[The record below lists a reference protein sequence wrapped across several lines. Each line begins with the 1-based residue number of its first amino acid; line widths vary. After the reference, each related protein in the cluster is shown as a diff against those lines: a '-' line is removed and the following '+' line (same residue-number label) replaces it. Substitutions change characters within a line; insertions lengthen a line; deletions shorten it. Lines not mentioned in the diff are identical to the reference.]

1 ESGGRSQK
9 EEGTEAQ
16 RHKGTKRVWSQE
28 SGVGSQEQGEKGKG
42 TKGVGRQKTEK
53 KESMP
58 YGLCSMLSLFI
69 PYIVYLL
76 TLPSTLTFGDS
87 GDHITCGWILGLAHP
102 SGYCLYTLI
111 THLISY
117 IPMAN
122 IGMRM
127 SFLTAVI
134 ASCCVFFLYLIL
146 YHILKSQIIS
156 LSSSLIFA
164 FSSTFW
170 NISGYVKM
178 YSLLSLFVILC
189 FFIVILWEK
198 KRDARLLLLLAF
210 VYGLAVSNHMLS
222 VTFGPSLLYLV
233 FVTNKRVIGKHI
245 VSLLLLFLFGL
256 SVYLY
261 LPIRATGNPV
271 IDWGK
276 PNTISKFFDYAFI
289 GMAHEKM
296 FKADT
301 LQTLGFFK
309 EHLVKVV
316 FRQFTP
322 FILIFVI
329 PGMVWFFTRNRRL
342 FYFFLITILVNTI
355 LGVTVYARISEL
367 VDMEAYHLPSFICLA
382 IFIAGGIFYLLK
394 KLPKPLAFIPFLF
407 LLLLHWKASDY
418 SRYYF
423 AYDFGRNLIKDLP
436 EKTILFNRI
445 DLDVFPLWYHQNV
458 ENLREDVACFPIH
471 FLRRPWFV
479 QKVLDLHPLVKT
491 TLVDGMYEEVMK
503 AIISSNKEKF
513 PIYYTFFRP
522 DERIDVPYLDRLQ
535 KNGLVYRLGM
545 GIGIEDKG
553 KQEHWYSY
561 RGVFERKANKDVWA
575 KEILYSYS
583 YYYADLGQYWL
594 QQGNMVKAIACLER
608 SLDFDPKNAS
618 YMGALGA
625 AYGVAG
631 RFRDAVRVLEKAVEL
646 EP

>member
-1 ESGGRSQK
+1 MIK
-9 EEGTEAQ
+9 LLA
-16 RHKGTKRVWSQE
+16 
-28 SGVGSQEQGEKGKG
+28 
-42 TKGVGRQKTEK
+42 
-53 KESMP
+53 
-58 YGLCSMLSLFI
+58 LFI

-76 TLPSTLTFGDS
+76 TLPPTLTFGDS
-87 GDHITCGWILGLAHP
+87 GDHIACGWILGLAHP
-102 SGYCLYTLI
+102 SGYCLYTLL

-117 IPMAN
+117 IPISN

-134 ASCCVFFLYLIL
+134 ASCSVFFLYLLL
-146 YHILKSQIIS
+146 YQILKNKIIS
-156 LSSSLIFA
+156 LSSSLVFA
-164 FSSTFW
+164 FSATFW
-170 NISGYVKM
+170 NIAGYVKM
-178 YSLLSLFVILC
+178 YSLLSLSVILS
-189 FFIVILWEK
+189 FFIIILWEK
-198 KRDARLLLLLAF
+198 KRDVRLLFLLAF
-210 VYGLAVSNHMLS
+210 VYGLAVSNHMLAT
-222 VTFGPSLLYLV
+222 TFGPSLLYLV

-245 VSLLLLFLFGL
+245 GNLLLLFLLGL

-276 PNTISKFFDYAFI
+276 PNTISKFRDYAFI

-296 FKADT
+296 FKAST

-316 FRQFTP
+316 FHQFTP
-322 FILIFVI
+322 FILILVI
-329 PGMVWFFTRNRRL
+329 PGMIWFFREKRRL
-342 FYFFLITILVNTI
+342 FYFFIITILINTI
-355 LGVTVYARISEL
+355 LGVTVYAKISEL

-382 IFIAGGIFYLLK
+382 IFIGGGMFYCLK
-394 KLPKPLAFIPFLF
+394 KLPKPLAFIPFLC
-407 LLLLHWKASDY
+407 LLLLNWKASDY

-436 EKTILFNRI
+436 EKTVLFNRI

-458 ENLREDVACFPIH
+458 ENLREDVAVFPIH

-479 QKVLDLHPLVKT
+479 QKILDLHPWVKT
-491 TLVDGMYEEVMK
+491 TLVDGMYEDVMK
-503 AIISSNKEKF
+503 AIISSNKDRF

-545 GIGIEDKG
+545 GIGAEDKG
-553 KQEHWYSY
+553 KQEHWFGY
-561 RGVFERKANKDVWA
+561 RGVFDTSVNKDVWA

-583 YYYADLGQYWL
+583 YYHADLGQYWL
-594 QQGNMVKAIACLER
+594 NQGKMDRAITALER
-608 SLDFDPKNAS
+608 SLDFDPRNAS

-646 EP
+646 EPNNPVFAEYLAMARAHIK